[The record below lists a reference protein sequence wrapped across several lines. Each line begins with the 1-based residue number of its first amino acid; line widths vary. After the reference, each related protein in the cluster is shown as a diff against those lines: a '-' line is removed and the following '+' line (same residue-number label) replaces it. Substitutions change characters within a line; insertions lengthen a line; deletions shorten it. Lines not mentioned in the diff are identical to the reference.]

1 MKGLLNMLK
10 WAYNW
15 VGTDGLLHFLVC
27 YALMLTFQP
36 IVGIGWALVITVI
49 PSLTKEAWDYYVE
62 KDNTSLQVKHDLV
75 CDWFGIGIALMVIT
89 LWNII

>member
-15 VGTDGLLHFLVC
+15 VGTDGFLHFLVC

-36 IVGIGWALVITVI
+36 IVGVWWSLLIVIIPAL
-49 PSLTKEAWDYYVE
+49 LKEAWDYFVD
-62 KDNTSLQVKHDLV
+62 KDNNVEQVLHDLI
-75 CDWFGIGIALMVIT
+75 CDGVGIAAALIT
-89 LWNII
+89 ILIWIL